1 MRKPYFR
8 AAALRLAPF
17 ALSAFVLSAAA
28 PAVAQDF
35 PSDPGAFWDV
45 SLIDVL
51 DGGDT
56 AYTTWLATEW
66 KKQEEFAKSKG
77 WIKDY
82 KVVSNLYPR
91 PGEADLYLITIY
103 DDFPNAKEMI
113 QQRAAYIDFYKK
125 TAEKLDA
132 ESGDRGKFRIIMGN
146 MLLQELKLK

>member
-1 MRKPYFR
+1 MNRPNFG
-8 AAALRLAPF
+8 ALALCLAPF
-17 ALSAFVLSAAA
+17 MLSAAA
-28 PAVAQDF
+28 PAAAQSF
-35 PSDPGAFWDV
+35 PSDPGVFWDV
-45 SLIDVL
+45 SLIDVA

-91 PGEADLYLITIY
+91 PGEPDLYLITIY
-103 DDFPNAKEMI
+103 DDFPNAKAMI
-113 QQRAAYIDFYKK
+113 QQRADYIAFYQK

-132 ESGDRGKFRIIMGN
+132 ESGDRGKFRTIMGT